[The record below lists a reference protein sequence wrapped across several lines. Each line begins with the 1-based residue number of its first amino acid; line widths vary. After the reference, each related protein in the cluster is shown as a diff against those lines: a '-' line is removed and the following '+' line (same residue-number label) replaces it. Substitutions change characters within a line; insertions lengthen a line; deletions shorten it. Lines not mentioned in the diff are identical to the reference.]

1 MNEVELN
8 FTCMLHTI
16 VVLPIWSKQ
25 RVLSTITTILLE
37 FNLFKSAKHTQA
49 QDLTRQRWSTRLFII
64 FLCIAVFI
72 ITTYNSINQQIKTVV
87 VNNPRLDTIEKWQ
100 ADSMVALSLRC
111 PCSQISSPYKNFIRL
126 TPKYHQ
132 ICSSYFITLEW
143 MDSINAAANI
153 AIHLYFADFRASSDF
168 FKLLQSL
175 CTFANNTISN
185 ALISFGNTHFV
196 TAEFL
201 KRQVFENQMNTSAES
216 FIQSTVNEFMHLV
229 HLLANVTQINQF
241 ITGAYTNFDVELAN
255 YSDKANNTFYPYL
268 KTASLL
274 TINSETISCYCMNDT
289 WCKIQVGI
297 YTASK
302 NTYRNY
308 SVP

>member
-1 MNEVELN
+1 
-8 FTCMLHTI
+8 MLHTI

-72 ITTYNSINQQIKTVV
+72 ITTYSSINQQTKTVV
-87 VNNPRLDTIEKWQ
+87 VNNPLLDTIEKWQ
-100 ADSMVALSLRC
+100 ADSIVALSLYC
-111 PCSQISSPYKNFIRL
+111 PCSQISSPYKNVIRL

-132 ICSSYFITLEW
+132 ICSSYFITSKW
-143 MDSINAAANI
+143 MNSINAAAHI
-153 AIHLYFADFRASSDF
+153 ALHLYFADFRASADF

-201 KRQVFENQMNTSAES
+201 TRQVFENQMNSSAES
-216 FIQSTVNEFMHLV
+216 FI
-229 HLLANVTQINQF
+229 
-241 ITGAYTNFDVELAN
+241 
-255 YSDKANNTFYPYL
+255 
-268 KTASLL
+268 
-274 TINSETISCYCMNDT
+274 
-289 WCKIQVGI
+289 
-297 YTASK
+297 
-302 NTYRNY
+302 
-308 SVP
+308 